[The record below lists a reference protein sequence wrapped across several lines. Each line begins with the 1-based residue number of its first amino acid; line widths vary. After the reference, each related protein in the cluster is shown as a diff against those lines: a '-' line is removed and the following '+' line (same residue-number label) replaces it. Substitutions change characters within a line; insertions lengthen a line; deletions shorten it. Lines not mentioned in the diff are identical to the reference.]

1 MKIDRLMGIL
11 TLLLQNDT
19 MTAPALASRFEVSRR
34 TIMRDIET
42 LCQAGIPI
50 VTRQGGG
57 GGISIMEGYK
67 VQKNVLTKE
76 ERTWLAAGL
85 QGLDSVSKTPLS
97 KELLLKLAPEQDAAV
112 SPAGCIY
119 IDLASHYKDSLEE
132 KIALLEQAV
141 TKRRT
146 VTFDYYYSK
155 GTVQREVEPLQIEF
169 RWQSWYLLGWCTDRQ
184 DFRRFKL
191 GRLWNAAM
199 TETSFVPRDLPADKV
214 HATDAFSDQHTIQ
227 ILFDKSVR
235 FRLIE
240 EYGPNCYEEQ
250 DEGLLSTLEYTNKAY
265 IISWIL
271 GYGDLAEVLHPPEIR
286 KELCHILKKAT
297 EKYRKT

>member
-19 MTAPALASRFEVSRR
+19 ITAPMLARRFEVSRR

-67 VQKNVLTKE
+67 IQKNVLTKE

-97 KELLLKLAPEQDAAV
+97 RELLLKLAPEHDAAV

-119 IDLASHYKDSLEE
+119 IDLASHYKGSLEE
-132 KIALLEQAV
+132 KIALLEKAV

-155 GTVQREVEPLQIEF
+155 GSVQREVEPHQIEF

-199 TETSFVPRDLPADKV
+199 TETTFVPREIPAEKA
-214 HATDAFSDQHTIQ
+214 HAIDAFSDQHTMQ

-240 EYGPNCYEEQ
+240 EYGPNCFEER
-250 DEGLLSTLEYTNKAY
+250 DDGLLFTLEYTNKAY
-265 IISWIL
+265 IFSWIL
-271 GYGDLAEVLHPPEIR
+271 GYGDLAEVLHPLEIR
-286 KELCHILKKAT
+286 KKLYQILEKAA